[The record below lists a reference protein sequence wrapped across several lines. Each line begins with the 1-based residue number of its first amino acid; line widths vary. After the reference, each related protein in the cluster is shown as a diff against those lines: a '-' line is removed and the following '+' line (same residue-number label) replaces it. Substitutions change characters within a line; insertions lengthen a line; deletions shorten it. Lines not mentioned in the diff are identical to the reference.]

1 MAIGAVISAMT
12 AVRSLQ
18 TVVSLGNR
26 SIHRGWRHK
35 RQPIEYDAIPDCD
48 DPDLPPFIPSDK
60 PPFDQSV

>member
-1 MAIGAVISAMT
+1 MTIAAAISAMT

-26 SIHRGWRHK
+26 PSHRGWRHK

-48 DPDLPPFIPSDK
+48 DPDLPPIFIDHK
-60 PPFDQSV
+60 PFDQSV